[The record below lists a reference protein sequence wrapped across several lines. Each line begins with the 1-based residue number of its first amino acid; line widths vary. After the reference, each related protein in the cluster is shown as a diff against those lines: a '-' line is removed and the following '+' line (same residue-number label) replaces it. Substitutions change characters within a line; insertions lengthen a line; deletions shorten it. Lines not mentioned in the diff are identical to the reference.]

1 MIIDYINKQGLS
13 AAIEKLRTLCMT
25 KADGVAIYE
34 MIALLADAVVFPA
47 VGITIPTTGWQA
59 SASGQYTVSLDIP
72 AEITADDGVDIVLSA
87 EGLQV
92 ANDCGLCPTVET
104 LPGALR
110 FLAISAPGSSMTGE
124 YRVLRGASSQQ
135 EG

>member
-1 MIIDYINKQGLS
+1 MSVDYINKQGLS
-13 AAIEKLRTLCMT
+13 VAIEKLRTLCMT
-25 KADGVAIYE
+25 KADGAAIYD
-34 MIALLADAVVFPA
+34 MIALLADAVVFPV
-47 VGITIPTTGWQA
+47 VGITIPTTGWQE

-72 AEITADDGVDIVLSA
+72 AEITAGDGVDIVLSA
-87 EGLQV
+87 EGLQ
-92 ANDCGLCPTVET
+92 AAQDCGLCPTVET

-110 FLAISAPGSSMTGE
+110 FRARSVPISSMTGE